1 MAKEK
6 KGSQAKPTKAV
17 KEKPVKEPRKPGLVS
32 HAYEVLLKS
41 KEPMQCGALVEA
53 AKKNGWDA
61 GNGKTPHASL
71 AAAIYAEI
79 SKKGKKAR
87 FKKVSPGHY
96 IAVAQK

>member
-6 KGSQAKPTKAV
+6 KGAKEKPTKA
-17 KEKPVKEPRKPGLVS
+17 VKEPRKPGLVS

-41 KEPMQCGALVEA
+41 KEPMRCSALVEA
-53 AKKNGWDA
+53 AKKNGWGA
-61 GNGKTPHASL
+61 GSGKTPHASL

-79 SKKGKKAR
+79 EKKGRKAR
-87 FKKVSPGHY
+87 FKKVSAGHY